1 MAEDELLKLEEK
13 EKDVLV
19 EAKRKDLVEV
29 IKRRQ
34 DLYSEE
40 ELLEK

>member
-19 EAKRKDLVEV
+19 EAKRKDLVDV

-34 DLYSEE
+34 DLHSEE